1 MGETVKQKRTFYTC
15 FFKRFLDFIISLIAI
30 VVLSPILLLV
40 YLMSLI
46 FLRGNPI
53 FKQYRP
59 GKNNKIFA
67 MYKFRSMTNKTDKDG
82 NLLPDKDRITTYGKI
97 LRKTSLDELP
107 QLFNILMG
115 HMSIVG
121 PRPRLVKDII
131 FYDEHVLNAN
141 NVRPGIAGPAQVYD
155 PGSEQSWENV
165 FKRDIEYAQK
175 ISLWTDIKMFVGT
188 FLAVFKHRSA
198 SGAEDNSKKRE
209 YYYADH
215 LLKEN
220 KITIEQ
226 YNKGLERA
234 QEIIAQ
240 KGTVKYSAD
249 LH

>member
-1 MGETVKQKRTFYTC
+1 MENKIKVKRTFYTC
-15 FFKRFLDFIISLIAI
+15 FLKRFLDFIISLVAI
-30 VVLSPILLLV
+30 IVLSPVLIIV
-40 YLMSLI
+40 YIMSLI

-131 FYDEHVLNAN
+131 FYDEYVLKAN
-141 NVRPGIAGPAQVYD
+141 FVRPGIAGPAQVYD

-165 FKRDIEYAQK
+165 FKRDIEYAQN
-175 ISLWTDIKMFVGT
+175 ISLWLDIKMFFGT

-198 SGAEDNSKKRE
+198 SGAENNSQKRE

-215 LLKEN
+215 LLKTG
-220 KITIEQ
+220 KITEEQ
-226 YNKGLERA
+226 YNKGLEKA

-240 KGTVKYSAD
+240 KGTIVYNSD

>member
-1 MGETVKQKRTFYTC
+1 MNKNINVKKTLYTC
-15 FFKRFLDFIISLIAI
+15 FFKRFLDLTLSFIAI
-30 VVLSPILLLV
+30 IILSPIMLLV
-40 YLMSLI
+40 YLMSLV
-46 FLRGNPI
+46 FLKGNPI

-121 PRPRLVKDII
+121 PRPRLVKDIV
-131 FYDEHVLNAN
+131 FYDESVLKAN
-141 NVRPGIAGPAQVYD
+141 TVRPGIAGPAQVYD
-155 PGSEQSWENV
+155 PGSEQSWDNV
-165 FKRDIEYAQK
+165 FKRDVEYAQN
-175 ISLWTDIKMFVGT
+175 ISFWLDVKMFFGT

-198 SGAEDNSKKRE
+198 SGAENNSQKRE

-215 LLKEN
+215 LLKEG
-220 KITIEQ
+220 KITIDQ
-226 YNKGLERA
+226 YNKGLEKA

-240 KGTVKYSAD
+240 KGTVKYSIE